1 MCRTMYY
8 KYDSIETKIGTIY
21 RTTMIDRFGFFAGR
35 KYRVELSQEYFWFI
49 HHAYS
54 GMAIP
59 TSFSTYKAL
68 LEYVEKNG
76 VNETAKKVV
85 A

>member
-1 MCRTMYY
+1 MCKIMYY

-21 RTTMIDRFGFFAGR
+21 RTTMIDMFGFYADC
-35 KYRVELSQEYFWFI
+35 KYRVELSKEYLAFTYLAR
-49 HHAYS
+49 H

-59 TSFSTYKAL
+59 TSFSTYKTM

>member
-1 MCRTMYY
+1 MYY
-8 KYDSIETKIGTIY
+8 RYDNIETKIGTIY
-21 RTTMIDRFGFFAGR
+21 KTTMIDMFGFYADC
-35 KYRVELSQEYFWFI
+35 KYRAELSKEYSWFI
-49 HHAYS
+49 HRAYS